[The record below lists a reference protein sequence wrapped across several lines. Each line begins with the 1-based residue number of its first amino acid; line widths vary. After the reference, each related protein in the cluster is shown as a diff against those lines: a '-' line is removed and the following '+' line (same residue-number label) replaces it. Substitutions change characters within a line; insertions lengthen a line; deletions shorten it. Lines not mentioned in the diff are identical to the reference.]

1 MIFALIGETWRNHQ
15 EDMTRYHDRMADFY
29 REKRS
34 EKRRMMLHNLFGRT
48 VRRRGRYSSA
58 GIKKRH
64 PRHWT
69 DAQGC
74 QVIRTTP

>member
-29 REKRS
+29 REKRR

-58 GIKKRH
+58 GNKK
-64 PRHWT
+64 
-69 DAQGC
+69 G
-74 QVIRTTP
+74 TPGIGQMHKGVR